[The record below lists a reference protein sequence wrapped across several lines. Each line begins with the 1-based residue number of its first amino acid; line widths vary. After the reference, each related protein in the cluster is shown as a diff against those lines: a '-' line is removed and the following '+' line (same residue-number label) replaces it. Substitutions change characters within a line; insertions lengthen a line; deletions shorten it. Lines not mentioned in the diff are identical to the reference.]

1 MFHHHGHLM
10 FLAGLKD
17 VSGSQSQQKVTFVTA
32 PVILANPVA
41 SAITVG

>member
-1 MFHHHGHLM
+1 MFHHHGRLM

-17 VSGSQSQQKVTFVTA
+17 VSGSQPKVTFVTA
-32 PVILANPVA
+32 AVVLATLSDA